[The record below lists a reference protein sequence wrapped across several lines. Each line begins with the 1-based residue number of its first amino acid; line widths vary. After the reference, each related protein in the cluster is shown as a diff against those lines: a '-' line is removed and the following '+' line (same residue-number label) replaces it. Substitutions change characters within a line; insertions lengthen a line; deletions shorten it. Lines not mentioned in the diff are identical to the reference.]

1 MKKNTL
7 LSSLLNEFKV
17 SKMEP
22 LPLEGTDFEETGELE
37 DLESLDLGDLSDDIG
52 DGDDQY
58 GLGPDGQPDGLDDI
72 DGYLASLEGNVEG
85 EDSIYAQE
93 GEDELAPEVD
103 LVGGEEGEEALL
115 GDEGLGQEA
124 EAEADPDFEGSIRT
138 VHGACLVYKRK
149 GEDGLFEELWI
160 YEVGK
165 GNESLRIRK
174 SILAGTDIDPNNVES
189 DDGTQSAST
198 HSVGNVQFLNVHGLP
213 N

>member
-22 LPLEGTDFEETGELE
+22 LALDGTDNEEIEEL
-37 DLESLDLGDLSDDIG
+37 DDPESLDLGDLSDDVV

-72 DGYLASLEGNVEG
+72 DGYLASLEDDGEG
-85 EDSIYAQE
+85 EDSIYAPE
-93 GEDELAPEVD
+93 GEGEFAPEANLMGD
-103 LVGGEEGEEALL
+103 EDGEDGLL
-115 GDEGLGQEA
+115 GDEGMEQEV
-124 EAEADPDFEGSIRT
+124 DPDFEGSIRT

-160 YEVGK
+160 YEVGE

-174 SILAGTDIDPNNVES
+174 SILAGTDVDPNNVES
-189 DDGTQSAST
+189 EDGTQSANT
-198 HSVGNVQFLNVHGLP
+198 YSVGNVQFLNVHGLP